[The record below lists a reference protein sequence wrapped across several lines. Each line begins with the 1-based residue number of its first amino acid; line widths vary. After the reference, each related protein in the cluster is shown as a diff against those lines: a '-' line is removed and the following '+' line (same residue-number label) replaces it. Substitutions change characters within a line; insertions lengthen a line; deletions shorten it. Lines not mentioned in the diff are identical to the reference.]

1 MTEILIFVSLGPM
14 LLRWYCVYVLVIA
27 VNGTTEG
34 FVFAAM
40 SKEQVDR

>member
-1 MTEILIFVSLGPM
+1 MTEILIFLGPM